1 VRRLLAAAIALVLYV
16 GAVACDSDAEPPP
29 PTETSAAAQPRDEDS
44 SPPPPDKTPHSRA
57 DYELLLSALA
67 ENGWVI
73 TEDDRMIGRADYV
86 LSMVHGCYISLTLV
100 SARPLEYR
108 AKSVNGYA
116 LDDFGIGKE
125 VEIKLGQSNM
135 TRDDFATRLAALQQA
150 GVIETC

>member
-1 VRRLLAAAIALVLYV
+1 MRRLLAAAIALVLYV

-29 PTETSAAAQPRDEDS
+29 PTETSAAAQPHDEDS
-44 SPPPPDKTPHSRA
+44 SPPPDKTPHSRA